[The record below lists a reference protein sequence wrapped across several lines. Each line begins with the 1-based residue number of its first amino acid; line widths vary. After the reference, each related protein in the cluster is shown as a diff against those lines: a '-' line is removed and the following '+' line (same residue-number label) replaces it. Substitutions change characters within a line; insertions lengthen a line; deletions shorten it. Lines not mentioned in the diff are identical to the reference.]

1 MNIEHIKTFLE
12 IAATGN
18 FNRAAER
25 LNVTQSTASARIK
38 TLEDRLDRVLFLR
51 GRNGATLTAAGRRF
65 HRYALSAVR
74 AWEQARQE
82 TALPEGYRAYLGL
95 GSQVSLWERLIL
107 KWIPWMRQEAPD
119 VALRLEADYS
129 DSLMRRLSE
138 GLLDIGVMYLP
149 RTASGLVIEKL
160 LEERLVLVA
169 TSRRSITTGWRD
181 DYVFVDWGTDYRA
194 NINLIGSLI
203 ETTFSEE
210 NASAILKSRDA
221 DGRALMNIPGV
232 LEGLASISRKIN
244 PVGQLAPSTGGTPQE
259 TLEGEIANLEKFMRD
274 DRKAYNKDEKSQ
286 ARLRELYQIR
296 IDHEA
301 RNQKT
306 A

>member
-65 HRYALSAVR
+65 HRYALSVVR

-107 KWIPWMRQEAPD
+107 KWVPWMRQAAPD

-129 DSLMRRLSE
+129 DSLMRHLSD

-149 RTASGLVIEKL
+149 RHGPGLVVETL

-169 TSRRSITTGWRD
+169 TSKRTLSAGWVE
-181 DYVFVDWGTDYRA
+181 DYVYVEWGDDFRAEHSRAFPEMASPAISVGLGALGLQYILEHGGSGYFPLRVVRPLLAARRLYRVRQAPEFRRPAYVVYPTDPSDDE
-194 NINLIGSLI
+194 LL
-203 ETTFSEE
+203 
-210 NASAILKSRDA
+210 
-221 DGRALMNIPGV
+221 
-232 LEGLASISRKIN
+232 
-244 PVGQLAPSTGGTPQE
+244 QLALTGLRQVAQGERE
-259 TLEGEIANLEKFMRD
+259 T
-274 DRKAYNKDEKSQ
+274 
-286 ARLRELYQIR
+286 
-296 IDHEA
+296 
-301 RNQKT
+301 
-306 A
+306 

>member
-51 GRNGATLTAAGRRF
+51 GRNGASLTAAGRRF

-107 KWIPWMRQEAPD
+107 KWIPWMRQVAPD

-129 DSLMRRLSE
+129 DSLMRQLSD
-138 GLLDIGVMYLP
+138 GLLDEGVLSLP
-149 RTASGLVIEKL
+149 RHGPGLVIETL

-169 TSRRSITTGWRD
+169 TSKRTLSAGWMEDYLYVEWGDDFRAEHSRAFPEMASPAISVGLGALGLQYILENGGSGYFPLRVVRPLLAARRLHRVRQAPEFRRPAYVVYPADPSD
-181 DYVFVDWGTDYRA
+181 DE
-194 NINLIGSLI
+194 LL
-203 ETTFSEE
+203 
-210 NASAILKSRDA
+210 
-221 DGRALMNIPGV
+221 
-232 LEGLASISRKIN
+232 
-244 PVGQLAPSTGGTPQE
+244 QLALTGLRQVAQGERE
-259 TLEGEIANLEKFMRD
+259 T
-274 DRKAYNKDEKSQ
+274 
-286 ARLRELYQIR
+286 
-296 IDHEA
+296 
-301 RNQKT
+301 
-306 A
+306 